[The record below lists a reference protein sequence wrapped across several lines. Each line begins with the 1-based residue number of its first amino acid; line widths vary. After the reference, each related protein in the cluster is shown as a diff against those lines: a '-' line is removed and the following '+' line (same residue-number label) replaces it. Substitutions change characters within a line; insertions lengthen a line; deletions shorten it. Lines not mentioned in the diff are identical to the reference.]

1 MPVAV
6 VQDWV
11 EEETDRSTVNYDAI
25 SERLGAMEDPPKG
38 MLMHSAGFT
47 GSGFRIFEVWETPG
61 RLRHLHDGSA
71 DADRDGIVRLRRV
84 TAGPHDLRAAQLP
97 RGLAQ
102 GRSASSAGVWPV
114 DEREH
119 PLPGVG

>member
-1 MPVAV
+1 MPVAI

-47 GSGFRIFEVWETPG
+47 GNGFRIFEVWETQADFDIFVMERLMPIVMEISGSVSAPPELTVYELHTYMSARPPG
-61 RLRHLHDGSA
+61 RA
-71 DADRDGIVRLRRV
+71 
-84 TAGPHDLRAAQLP
+84 
-97 RGLAQ
+97 
-102 GRSASSAGVWPV
+102 
-114 DEREH
+114 
-119 PLPGVG
+119 

>member
-47 GSGFRIFEVWETPG
+47 GSGFRIFEVWETQADFDIFTTE
-61 RLRHLHDGSA
+61 RLMPIVMELSGSVSAPPDLTIYELHNY
-71 DADRDGIVRLRRV
+71 
-84 TAGPHDLRAAQLP
+84 
-97 RGLAQ
+97 LA
-102 GRSASSAGVWPV
+102 V
-114 DEREH
+114 
-119 PLPGVG
+119 